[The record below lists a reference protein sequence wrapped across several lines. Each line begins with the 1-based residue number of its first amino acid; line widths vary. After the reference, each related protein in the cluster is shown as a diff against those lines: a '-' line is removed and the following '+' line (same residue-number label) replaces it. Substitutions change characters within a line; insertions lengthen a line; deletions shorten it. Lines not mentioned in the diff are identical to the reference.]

1 MESCNVLLKKRQED
15 ADKDRQMSHLQNEL
29 EEKQGVIAQYQQR
42 IKEKEREIG
51 EVNKYKG
58 QIEEL
63 EETNKRLNERVYV
76 LEALT

>member
-1 MESCNVLLKKRQED
+1 
-15 ADKDRQMSHLQNEL
+15 MSHLQNEL